1 MTEQDIFFTHTIVG
15 PPLSIELGRPLV
27 PIKRP
32 RSAAHPD
39 ALQANM
45 ARDRFSLG
53 PAWRTWCLIQGS
65 YPYAGLP
72 RHRPGKARRLL
83 ERYALVLASVAVLMM
98 LISASI
104 IASVL
109 WQSPAGSA
117 VLPWLRSL

>member
-32 RSAAHPD
+32 RSEPHPD

-45 ARDRFSLG
+45 ASDRFSLG

-65 YPYAGLP
+65 YPYPGLP
-72 RHRPGKARRLL
+72 RRRPGKAKRVL
-83 ERYALVLASVAVLMM
+83 ERYALVLACVAVLMM

-104 IASVL
+104 MATVY

-117 VLPWLRSL
+117 VLPWLGRL